1 MIRCL
6 IPDMPA
12 AGELAPWLERIDSN
26 LWYTNNGPLVC
37 EFEQRLRGFIEGGQ
51 GAHCVTVSSGMS
63 ALELGLRALGIGAGH
78 RVLMP
83 ALTFP
88 ATALAAARCG
98 AEPVFADVCPY
109 SWVMTPAIAREALT
123 HGRIDALMPVAAFGY
138 PLPADEWD
146 ALARE
151 TGLPV
156 LVDAAAALGTQTAG
170 TCAHWAFSLHAT
182 KPMGIG
188 EGGLF
193 VSPDGAVAEAVRR
206 LANFS
211 FSGAVVHSECGTN
224 AKLSEY
230 AAAVG
235 LAQLER
241 WPRLRER
248 RRRVFDAYR
257 RGLET
262 PAPVTMQSNAGEPPA
277 TFCVHL
283 PQPVIPIAEVLAQAG
298 IETRRWYLPP
308 LTRHPAFR
316 GARRLGPGGSDG
328 LPATDD
334 LAAHLLGLPFHTR
347 LSADDVRQVL
357 ETLAAAL
364 SAGGESAAPGTQGAA
379 ATMSLE
385 TTLAERGRTR

>member
-6 IPDMPA
+6 VPDMPA
-12 AGELAPWLERIDSN
+12 AVELAPWLERIDSN
-26 LWYTNNGPLVC
+26 RWYTNNGPLVR
-37 EFEQRLRGFIEGGQ
+37 EFEQRLCGFIEGGRDAQ
-51 GAHCVTVSSGMS
+51 CVTLSSGMS

-98 AEPVFADVCPY
+98 AEPVFADVCPNTW
-109 SWVMTPAIAREALT
+109 SMTPTIAREALT
-123 HGRIDALMPVAAFGY
+123 HGRIDALMPVAAFGC
-138 PLPADEWD
+138 PVPADEWD
-146 ALARE
+146 TLARE

-156 LVDAAAALGTQTAG
+156 LIDAAAALGTQAVG

-182 KPMGIG
+182 KPLGIG

-193 VSPDGAVAEAVRR
+193 VSHDRAVIETVRR
-206 LANFS
+206 LANFG
-211 FSGAVVHSECGTN
+211 FEGYVVHSKDGTN

-248 RRRVFDAYR
+248 RRAVYDEYR
-257 RGLET
+257 RGLE
-262 PAPVTMQSNAGEPPA
+262 APGRVGMQSNTGEPPA
-277 TFCVHL
+277 TFCVCL
-283 PQPVIPIAEVLAQAG
+283 PQLAVPIAAALAQAG

-308 LTRHPAFR
+308 LTGHPAFR
-316 GARRLGPGGSDG
+316 GAHRLGPGGCDG
-328 LPATDD
+328 LPTTDD
-334 LAAHLLGLPFHTR
+334 LAVHLLGLPFHTR
-347 LSADDVRQVL
+347 MTVDDVRHAL
-357 ETLAAAL
+357 ATLTSAL
-364 SAGGESAAPGTQGAA
+364 FAGSTSAAVGAQGSAAELRLAGTP
-379 ATMSLE
+379 
-385 TTLAERGRTR
+385 AEEGRTT